1 MPWIM
6 RPSRGQRRTLLLAL
20 LGGAL
25 VSVPVGWWLTDSL
38 RWRSPLYCIET
49 LGTLWNGLAPLPAGL
64 SPTCPDS
71 QSYRQEVQSGESRV
85 EQYLVSGWQPL
96 VAAQVLKAEGYVL
109 LDDELMAPDHY
120 SAFMGRTVPAEL
132 HYTAVRQGPDTLI
145 TISGAAQ

>member
-1 MPWIM
+1 M
-6 RPSRGQRRTLLLAL
+6 RPSRGQRRTLALAL

-25 VSVPVGWWLTDSL
+25 VSVPTGWWLADSL

-49 LGTLWNGLAPLPAGL
+49 PGTLWNGLAPLPVGL

-71 QSYRQEVQSGESRV
+71 QSYRREVRAGESRV

-96 VAAQVLKAEGYVL
+96 VAAQVLRDKGFVL
-109 LDDELMAPDHY
+109 LDDELWEATHY
-120 SAFMGRTVPAEL
+120 SAFMGRAVPAEL
-132 HYTAVRQGPDTLI
+132 HYTAVQQRSNTLI